1 LVLFRDLKMEN
12 ILLDREKKN
21 IKIVGTSMIRIIL
34 DNYYLFK
41 ISETLRAKF
50 PNHNCQIKLTEQFGF
65 DPNCSQAGALQR
77 RVVKQT
83 F

>member
-1 LVLFRDLKMEN
+1 MEN

-34 DNYYLFK
+34 DTNYHLFK

-65 DPNCSQAGALQR
+65 DPYRSQAGALQR